1 LISLTVLVPPSNPLE
16 RRTWPEGDDGNAPA
30 MNVAVAPAA
39 QLGAGSN
46 NSMAGP
52 NVARSLAT
60 IAPPAALGVAPEAG
74 SRPVVGNSD
83 TTLGLTTLYAFS
95 GTRLLR
101 AGDIEGAQKSLEEA
115 ARNGDVMAAWKLGRM
130 YADGEGVPQSDLRA
144 FEYFRG
150 IANAHAD
157 EQTGTAEARFVAN
170 AFVAL
175 GGYYLSGIPNSNIK
189 PDAARA
195 HEMFNYAASYF
206 GDPDAQYRLGRMLLD
221 GQGGPKDPKVAVRW
235 LSLAA
240 GKGQYQAQAVFGALL
255 FKGQSVPRDAARGL
269 MWLMLARDAATPKET
284 WIADLYAAA
293 LKQATETERNVALVH
308 VEQWIE
314 QSRSGQRTQV
324 SNP

>member
-1 LISLTVLVPPSNPLE
+1 MRISKSILSVALLGLGCGLT
-16 RRTWPEGDDGNAPA
+16 TAHAFDGTKSPANIAPA
-30 MNVAVAPAA
+30 VGV
-39 QLGAGSN
+39 
-46 NSMAGP
+46 
-52 NVARSLAT
+52 
-60 IAPPAALGVAPEAG
+60 GVAPETPLGGG
-74 SRPVVGNSD
+74 SGN
-83 TTLGLTTLYAFS
+83 LKAWA
-95 GTRLLR
+95 RALR
-101 AGDIEGAQKSLEEA
+101 AGDIEGAQKSLEGA

-130 YADGEGVPQSDLRA
+130 YADGDGVPQSDLQA
-144 FEYFRG
+144 FEYFRN

-157 EQTGTAEARFVAN
+157 EMTGTTEARFVAN

-175 GGYYLSGIPNSNIK
+175 GGYYLSGIPNSSIK

-269 MWLMLARDAATPKET
+269 MWLILARDAATPKET
-284 WIADLYAAA
+284 WITDQYTAAF
-293 LKQATETERNVALVH
+293 KQATETERAVALVH

-314 QSRSGQRTQV
+314 QSRSGQRTQ
-324 SNP
+324 